1 MSFSSVG
8 SMETQRATQF
18 KFLSGK
24 YLVLLNP
31 CTNVQV
37 YIILLRG
44 IGNMNMYI
52 IYLQCYKTVLAF
64 LYLKLLDWP
73 YLDNVEKCWPYQTT
87 LCRVCWPTC
96 HDSWSAKEQK
106 ALPDAAGGASPQPRP
121 TFPTLFPNPQHG
133 QSFTTV
139 CVTLFQHPVVGRFQ
153 IRTEFQFTWL
163 KKL

>member
-8 SMETQRATQF
+8 RMETQRVTQF

-52 IYLQCYKTVLAF
+52 IYLQCYKTVSAF

-121 TFPTLFPNPQHG
+121 THSISKPTARSKLQ
-133 QSFTTV
+133 
-139 CVTLFQHPVVGRFQ
+139 CV
-153 IRTEFQFTWL
+153 
-163 KKL
+163 